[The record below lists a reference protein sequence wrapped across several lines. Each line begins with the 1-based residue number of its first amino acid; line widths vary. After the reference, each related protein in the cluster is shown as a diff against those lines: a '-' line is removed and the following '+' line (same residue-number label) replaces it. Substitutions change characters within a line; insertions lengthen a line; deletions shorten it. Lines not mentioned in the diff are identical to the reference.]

1 MGNQPLT
8 LYIPAHIKFIEIG
21 DALHIGA
28 VVHGRPAVLHVNTV
42 VTADTL
48 QYVEN
53 TFTLG
58 EGHRG
63 GGQDRAV
70 SGNDALLGL
79 LAQIHIIQNGAAGD
93 GEGTG
98 VLLAGIH
105 RGILR
110 LHRNRLSL
118 GYRVGQILIFA
129 CGGVNNLLVFFL
141 FRLLLLG
148 FFLFWLFLFGFFL
161 LRCLLLGRV
170 LLYILLFRAVFFGIF
185 RFGCVLL
192 GGIVLCR
199 IGLFRIWLC
208 RVGFFL
214 FRCLLH
220 SGVAG
225 FIISSGGAAA
235 ASCQRQQRQ
244 RR

>member
-1 MGNQPLT
+1 M
-8 LYIPAHIKFIEIG
+8 
-21 DALHIGA
+21 
-28 VVHGRPAVLHVNTV
+28 NTV

-70 SGNDALLGL
+70 SGNDA
-79 LAQIHIIQNGAAGD
+79 
-93 GEGTG
+93 
-98 VLLAGIH
+98 
-105 RGILR
+105 
-110 LHRNRLSL
+110 
-118 GYRVGQILIFA
+118 
-129 CGGVNNLLVFFL
+129 
-141 FRLLLLG
+141 
-148 FFLFWLFLFGFFL
+148 
-161 LRCLLLGRV
+161 LLGRV

-199 IGLFRIWLC
+199 IGLFRICLC

-214 FRCLLH
+214 FLCLLH